1 MIQIISTRSE
11 SGSLSRWLSSYW
23 IRDLDIPGE
32 EVSKLNVCCRSL
44 LLRKDVDDDEDS
56 MCSNEDVVELSRQ
69 MQTKNSL
76 NMFQFIHI
84 KNPFL

>member
-56 MCSNEDVVELSRQ
+56 MCSNDDVVDDDELRHR
-69 MQTKNSL
+69 T
-76 NMFQFIHI
+76 
-84 KNPFL
+84 